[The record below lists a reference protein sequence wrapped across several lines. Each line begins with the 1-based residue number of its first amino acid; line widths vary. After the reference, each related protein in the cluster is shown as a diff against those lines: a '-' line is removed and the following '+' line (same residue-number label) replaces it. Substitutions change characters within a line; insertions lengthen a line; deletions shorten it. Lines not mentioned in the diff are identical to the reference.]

1 LSFIWPSLLFLL
13 LIVPLLLWLYFRAQ
27 RQRRAFAMNYG
38 SLGVAG
44 AATKGVGI
52 RRHVPAFIFLAA
64 ITILITSVA
73 RPQANVSVPKVEG
86 TVILTFDV
94 SGSMVADDLKPT
106 RMEAAKA
113 AAREFLKKQP
123 SYVAIGVVAFSD
135 GGLSVQPPTEDRAKT
150 LETINRLVP
159 QRGTSLGNGML
170 VSLNSIV
177 VNAGDPPFL
186 NANNLADPSAPPP
199 DSVPQGWYPS
209 SAIVLLSDGENNQAP
224 DPAKV
229 ADLAADLGVR
239 VYTIGIGKPEGAVI
253 NIEGFSIQSQ
263 LNEAALKDISTI
275 TGGTYY
281 SAADQEGL
289 SHIYSDLKPKLFIH
303 SENIEV
309 TALFAGLGVLFSLIA
324 GALSLLW
331 FGRVP

>member
-1 LSFIWPSLLFLL
+1 
-13 LIVPLLLWLYFRAQ
+13 
-27 RQRRAFAMNYG
+27 M
-38 SLGVAG
+38 
-44 AATKGVGI
+44 
-52 RRHVPAFIFLAA
+52 
-64 ITILITSVA
+64 
-73 RPQANVSVPKVEG
+73 
-86 TVILTFDV
+86 
-94 SGSMVADDLKPT
+94 
-106 RMEAAKA
+106 
-113 AAREFLKKQP
+113 
-123 SYVAIGVVAFSD
+123 
-135 GGLSVQPPTEDRAKT
+135 
-150 LETINRLVP
+150 
-159 QRGTSLGNGML
+159 
-170 VSLNSIV
+170 
-177 VNAGDPPFL
+177 
-186 NANNLADPSAPPP
+186 
-199 DSVPQGWYPS
+199 
-209 SAIVLLSDGENNQAP
+209 LLSDGENNQAP